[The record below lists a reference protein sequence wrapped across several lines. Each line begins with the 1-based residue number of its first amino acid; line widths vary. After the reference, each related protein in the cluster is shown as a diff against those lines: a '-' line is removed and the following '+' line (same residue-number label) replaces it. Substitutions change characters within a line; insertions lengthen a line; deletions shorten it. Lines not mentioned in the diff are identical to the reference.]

1 MFLLSFERTVKQ
13 HQYLIL
19 YIVMGYCLFI
29 HRIVSFVCV
38 QYKAQLEVP
47 VIYNSYIEM
56 IFFKTENHGE

>member
-29 HRIVSFVCV
+29 HHIVSFLCV

-56 IFFKTENHGE
+56 IIFKTENHGE

>member
-19 YIVMGYCLFI
+19 YMVMGYCLFI
-29 HRIVSFVCV
+29 HHIVSFLCV

>member
-29 HRIVSFVCV
+29 HRIVSL
-38 QYKAQLEVP
+38 YKAQLEAP